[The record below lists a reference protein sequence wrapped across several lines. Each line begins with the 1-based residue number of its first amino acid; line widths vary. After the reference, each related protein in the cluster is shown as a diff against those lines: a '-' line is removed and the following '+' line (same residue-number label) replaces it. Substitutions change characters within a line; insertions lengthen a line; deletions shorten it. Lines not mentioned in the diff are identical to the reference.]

1 MKSLIKG
8 LFKKYYELTS
18 VIEETTVRKQGNNID
33 VITSLKRA
41 SEVWD
46 FTDERDRPDEEACD
60 KFIEAKKEII
70 AEDILLMTR
79 DILINEGVLKEAEE
93 NDTRRTLNTHQ
104 KKLSWSRINL
114 LKLGILDPFDRMII
128 STVENKGVGIGFK
141 HKTEDHEESKQE
153 KGRKILEGVGIDD
166 KDNY

>member
-1 MKSLIKG
+1 MKRLIKD
-8 LFKKYYELTS
+8 LFEYYYSLRS
-18 VIEETTVRKQGNNID
+18 VIKETIVRKQGNN
-33 VITSLKRA
+33 VELITVPKRA
-41 SEVWD
+41 SDVWN
-46 FTDERDRPDEEACD
+46 FIDERDKEDEDSCQ
-60 KFIEAKKEII
+60 KFIESEKECV

-128 STVENKGVGIGFK
+128 STVENKGVGIGYK
-141 HKTEDHEESKQE
+141 RKTEDHEESNQE
-153 KGRKILEGVGIDD
+153 KGRKMLEGVGIDD